1 MERFIHDNQ
10 ICHQQE
16 DRVTKLFKIE
26 AGTSIASEWEIFFLA
41 IPKSYIKLEEY
52 SPIWKSVLL
61 NPKNISNP
69 CS

>member
-1 MERFIHDNQ
+1 MERFIKDNQ
-10 ICHQQE
+10 ICHQQKE
-16 DRVTKLFKIE
+16 KVKKLIKIE
-26 AGTSIASEWEIFFLA
+26 ARKNKASEWEIFFLA